1 VRIIDPETP
10 AADLDY
16 VSRGSPRRLVKD
28 LGDDDGVWIQ
38 AMNYPP
44 GDTLVMNP

>member
-1 VRIIDPETP
+1 VRIIDPQTP

-16 VSRGSPRRLVKD
+16 VSRGGPGRLVEH
-28 LGDDDGVWIQ
+28 LGDDDGVGIQ